1 MIRSFLDREGST
13 CFAEGLLGFDLVDG
27 EVFVGLICPGSFYI
41 RDFFVLVVVDVGLLC
56 EYSCF
61 FGVVFDGGQCFWGLF
76 FGLVLFDDGGGELG
90 VVIVVGEDA
99 WSALRVGSDAW
110 GVEESMCEYVFG
122 VGPGQ
127 YFG

>member
-56 EYSCF
+56 EYSCGLRCELALMPGVSKSRCASMFLGLDLVNILGESGLILLIAF
-61 FGVVFDGGQCFWGLF
+61 F
-76 FGLVLFDDGGGELG
+76 
-90 VVIVVGEDA
+90 I
-99 WSALRVGSDAW
+99 
-110 GVEESMCEYVFG
+110 
-122 VGPGQ
+122 
-127 YFG
+127 